1 MVNVLSGRGGL
12 YIPATTRWLD
22 FMETQAMFDREENPH
37 LSGDLPGQ
45 IKLFLKS
52 TLKKKVD
59 GIGGGKN
66 ARTKSKLNTDAD
78 TLEGMMNI
86 NPKPYEP

>member
-22 FMETQAMFDREENPH
+22 YMETQALHDMEENPH
-37 LSGDLPGQ
+37 VSGNLPHQ
-45 IKLFLKS
+45 IQLFLRS

-66 ARTKSKLNTDAD
+66 ARTKSKINTDAD

-86 NPKPYEP
+86 NPKP